1 MGDQASKHDEQPQTK
16 TNAVRALRNQHHDIS
31 SDKLTSASSKPKQM
45 LHEWSAKQF
54 KEPRGPRGAEAADK
68 VQTRR
73 STEGTAETCG
83 RCSRFVL
90 ACVVCLCLVPVLL
103 AFLALFLSKLIRI
116 RTD

>member
-1 MGDQASKHDEQPQTK
+1 
-16 TNAVRALRNQHHDIS
+16 
-31 SDKLTSASSKPKQM
+31 M

-54 KEPRGPRGAEAADK
+54 REPRGQQSAEAADK
-68 VQTRR
+68 MQTRR
-73 STEGTAETCG
+73 SAEGTAETCG

-90 ACVVCLCLVPVLL
+90 ACVVCLCLVPALL